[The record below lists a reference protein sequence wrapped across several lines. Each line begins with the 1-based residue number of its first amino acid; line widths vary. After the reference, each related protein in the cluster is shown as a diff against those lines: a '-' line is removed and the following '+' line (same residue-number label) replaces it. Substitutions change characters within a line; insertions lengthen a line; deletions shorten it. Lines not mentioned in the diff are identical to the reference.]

1 MIWEWMGLCKSTLR
15 SIPSCLFGTKRGYSC
30 FHPITVKKKNS
41 TSNYIF
47 VIESLVPNQMPILEV
62 FFDWRKRWA
71 FLIPCPP
78 AVSSWSVKTQL
89 TQASRCK
96 SEIRANLGEISEQ
109 SCFTRY
115 VLQWNS
121 LFIFI
126 SLMTLFFVTPTLSLV
141 LLLLFDYAA
150 RTRRSNGSFK
160 WTDTLGHR
168 KYHWHINH
176 CSYKTKAKH
185 TTYIAEET
193 IRSRGSDKTEL
204 QRVHFSALN
213 RVLG

>member
-78 AVSSWSVKTQL
+78 AVSNC
-89 TQASRCK
+89 QADLSK
-96 SEIRANLGEISEQ
+96 HNLHKPQDANLGEISEQ

-126 SLMTLFFVTPTLSLV
+126 SLMTLFFCHTNLVTGASPAIWL
-141 LLLLFDYAA
+141 
-150 RTRRSNGSFK
+150 
-160 WTDTLGHR
+160 
-168 KYHWHINH
+168 
-176 CSYKTKAKH
+176 CS
-185 TTYIAEET
+185 
-193 IRSRGSDKTEL
+193 
-204 QRVHFSALN
+204 
-213 RVLG
+213 